1 MAVDILS
8 VNALHRKTANNRKE
22 RKVQLALRDSAIEA
36 QGATQTYIDS
46 WNAVIAGLDS
56 DITNF
61 VGDYD
66 YLDSFHAVWNSAS
79 HYDYGNY
86 NAFRYGIKRLCD
98 YGAIT
103 SNFAVDN
110 TSGAWGQCGS
120 SCSFTVPAGVS
131 RLGVTGTAPGGPGKM
146 GNCCAHHYGGPY
158 GSFISM
164 ILCVTPGDSLIFCSG
179 CSYCC
184 MPYCC
189 NYDLYQSCPSYICS
203 VSGSL
208 GASQLVVCMSS
219 PHPYGCVE
227 TRNRLFENIEQC
239 GGIPGTSGCCGPTCY
254 ASCQGGLAG
263 GGCCCFTFYFDGQCL
278 CNECGH
284 TICHPGNNG
293 GCVIFGCM
301 SQNYTM
307 SQVGCL
313 NGARFQRDLYGDTG
327 QCTLC
332 DMTRYRC
339 PIVTGT
345 GIDAKIVQGSC
356 FPWMGGWPGGWA
368 CNNCHKANLINH
380 PYALAV
386 GLTSTDCHCSL
397 CWSQCCSGCCGA
409 SCQSQRCFPGYGAS
423 AMLTCGGYTAMY
435 QDLGRRGA
443 WCVQYC

>member
-1 MAVDILS
+1 MVVVVVLHFILMANVYVMNVAILYVIQVITVDVLS
-8 VNALHRKTANNRKE
+8 
-22 RKVQLALRDSAIEA
+22 
-36 QGATQTYIDS
+36 
-46 WNAVIAGLDS
+46 
-56 DITNF
+56 
-61 VGDYD
+61 
-66 YLDSFHAVWNSAS
+66 
-79 HYDYGNY
+79 
-86 NAFRYGIKRLCD
+86 
-98 YGAIT
+98 
-103 SNFAVDN
+103 
-110 TSGAWGQCGS
+110 
-120 SCSFTVPAGVS
+120 
-131 RLGVTGTAPGGPGKM
+131 
-146 GNCCAHHYGGPY
+146 
-158 GSFISM
+158 
-164 ILCVTPGDSLIFCSG
+164 
-179 CSYCC
+179 
-184 MPYCC
+184 
-189 NYDLYQSCPSYICS
+189 
-203 VSGSL
+203 
-208 GASQLVVCMSS
+208 LVVC
-219 PHPYGCVE
+219 HK
-227 TRNRLFENIEQC
+227 
-239 GGIPGTSGCCGPTCY
+239 
-254 ASCQGGLAG
+254 
-263 GGCCCFTFYFDGQCL
+263 
-278 CNECGH
+278 
-284 TICHPGNNG
+284 
-293 GCVIFGCM
+293 
-301 SQNYTM
+301 NYTM